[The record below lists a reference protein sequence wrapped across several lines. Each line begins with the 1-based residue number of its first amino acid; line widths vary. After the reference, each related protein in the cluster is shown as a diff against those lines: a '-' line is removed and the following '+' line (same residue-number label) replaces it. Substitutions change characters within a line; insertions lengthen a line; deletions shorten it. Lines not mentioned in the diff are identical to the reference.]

1 MVAGKCFIKTLKQR
15 FLAGK
20 RRCEDRRVSFD
31 GGLVKNH
38 DKSTENGRKF
48 AICEIAVSP
57 VCVNKEH
64 S

>member
-1 MVAGKCFIKTLKQR
+1 MVAGKCLIKTLKQR

-20 RRCEDRRVSFD
+20 RRCEDRRGSFD
-31 GGLVKNH
+31 GSLAKNH
-38 DKSTENGRKF
+38 GKSAENGRKF
-48 AICEIAVSP
+48 AVGEIAVSP

>member
-1 MVAGKCFIKTLKQR
+1 MVAGKCLIKTLKQH

-20 RRCEDRRVSFD
+20 LRCEDRRESFD
-31 GGLVKNH
+31 GGLAKNH
-38 DKSTENGRKF
+38 GKSAENGRKF
-48 AICEIAVSP
+48 AFCEIAVSP